1 MTTRSKR
8 MVSEEGAAAV
18 EFALVSMLLIV
29 LLLGIMQF
37 GYLFYQWNEITH
49 AAREGARW
57 AALEYPGGSVATPD
71 TVRYRVAQ
79 AAPGMALTDA
89 DISVSPESPS
99 LDDVG
104 DPATVVVTHAVPIF
118 TPLMQN
124 IFGTA
129 ENTFLLRSTATLR
142 IE

>member
-1 MTTRSKR
+1 MAGVRGHAYSD
-8 MVSEEGAAAV
+8 EGAAAV
-18 EFALVSMLLIV
+18 EFALVAMILVV

-57 AALEYPGGSVATPD
+57 AALEYPGGSVGTPD
-71 TVRYRVAQ
+71 TVRYKVAQ
-79 AAPGMALTDA
+79 AAPGMALTDV
-89 DISVSPESPS
+89 DILVSPENPGI
-99 LDDVG
+99 DDVG
-104 DPATVVVTHAVPIF
+104 EPATVIVSHAVPLF

-124 IFGTA
+124 IFGTSDD
-129 ENTFLLRSTATLR
+129 TFVLRSTATLR

>member
-1 MTTRSKR
+1 MRTLQRQRRSDT
-8 MVSEEGAAAV
+8 GAAAV
-18 EFALVSMLLIV
+18 EFALVSMILIL

-57 AALEYPGGSVATPD
+57 SALGKYAGTVDTED
-71 TVRYRVAQ
+71 TVRYYVAQ
-79 AAPGMALTDA
+79 AAPGMGLTDT
-89 DISVSPESPS
+89 DIDVSVLEPT

-104 DPATVVVTHAVPIF
+104 DPATVTVRWRVPIW
-118 TPLMQN
+118 TPLLQN
-124 IFGTA
+124 LFNA
-129 ENTFLLRSTATLR
+129 PDNEFVLRSTATLR

>member
-1 MTTRSKR
+1 MARVSGHR
-8 MVSEEGAAAV
+8 RSEEGAAAV
-18 EFALVSMLLIV
+18 EFALVAMILVV

-71 TVRYRVAQ
+71 TVRYKVAQ

-89 DISVSPESPS
+89 DISVSPENPGIG
-99 LDDVG
+99 DVG
-104 DPATVVVTHAVPIF
+104 TPATVTVSHAVPLF
-118 TPLMQN
+118 TPLMQS
-124 IFGTA
+124 IFGTSD
-129 ENTFLLRSTATLR
+129 NTFVLRSTATLR